1 MPWIYHAPPLYSQTD
16 RITRTEEVI
25 CVGNHNMPYPL
36 TPEFPALLLLLL

>member
-1 MPWIYHAPPLYSQTD
+1 MPWIYHAPPLYSQID
-16 RITRTEEVI
+16 RITRTEVI